1 MSDMMRALQ
10 IMAPGDA
17 RVVEVPR
24 PTPGPGEVLVQVVC
38 VATCPQWD
46 LHLMNGEPM
55 FPGASLEYPYTV
67 GQPGHEMTGV
77 VVEVGPD
84 VTAPAVGTH
93 VAAWRDQGHH
103 RAGAYA
109 EYVVMDAGNVLTVPD
124 DVDPLRVASLEL
136 VMCVSASVL
145 HLRQALDLA
154 GLRGAVNGLG
164 PAGLIAAALLRAEG
178 VASVAGFEVSA
189 ARRAFAECTWVDE
202 TADPT
207 APDVYDRFGARWS
220 GRGAIDVAVDCVG
233 YPQAVRFIMDVTS
246 RAVALFAVQRHD
258 YVYATSHAGLTVVG
272 YPGHYRDAAEYGLAR
287 ILSGAVDLRGL
298 YSTTLPFERYLEGVE
313 LLRRQEALKICFT
326 P

>member
-1 MSDMMRALQ
+1 MNEMMRALQ

-24 PTPGPGEVLVQVVC
+24 PTPGPGEVLVRVER

-55 FPGASLEYPYTV
+55 FPGAPLEYPYTV

-77 VVEVGPD
+77 VAEVGPG
-84 VTAPAVGTH
+84 VASPAEGSH

-103 RAGAYA
+103 RPGAYA
-109 EYVVMDAGNVLTVPD
+109 EYVVMDAGNVLPVPN

-136 VMCVSASVL
+136 AMCVAGSVL
-145 HLRQALDLA
+145 YLRRACDLA
-154 GLRGAVNGLG
+154 GRRAAVNGLG

-178 VASVAGFEVSA
+178 VASVVGFEVNA
-189 ARRAFAECTWVDE
+189 ARRAGAQGTWVDE
-202 TADPT
+202 AADPT
-207 APDVYDRFGARWS
+207 AAEVYDRFGARWS

-258 YVYATSHAGLTVVG
+258 YVYATAHAGLTVVG
-272 YPGHYRDAAEYGLAR
+272 YPGHYREAAEFGLER

-298 YSTTLPFERYLEGVE
+298 YGAVLPFERYAEGVE
-313 LLRRQEALKICFT
+313 LLRRQEALKICFA